1 MRDYAFRLNLKYKI
15 KNAKES
21 IKARKEEND
30 LYVKKEHTDEDHKM
44 ILYLYNRSVAYAPNE
59 SQELMYAY
67 SNRAYLL
74 MHVKKYNEAIDSLNK
89 ALPLA
94 DSTKM
99 KLKIYCQKVKC
110 LTALGSSTKDNVMKE
125 IDEMFQ
131 NSKLSIEDT
140 ILVSNIIEKTKSAVA
155 SMKQYEPS
163 NQKFLKQK
171 KQCDKI
177 IADREKV
184 DPFDFVEI
192 KQTENTG
199 RGLYAKTDF
208 KAGDLVLVEKPCF
221 IMPHFFNQ
229 YIFCSHCLA
238 VAWTGIPCET
248 CHDYIFCSLKC
259 KNTARKEYHLIEC
272 SITPYLILCDPD
284 ITVWN
289 HMSLKF
295 IMSLMNEYGTIGKLK
310 SKLRISKNHNVET
323 KNEKSDEKI
332 HLFNKLMNLTHN
344 LPVHRNVISINHTVK
359 TLICMAKYTSF
370 FSEQF
375 KDMHYDDFSKIEDVI
390 FIGSLLLRLTKISAV
405 NGHEISDIIEISS
418 AQLHNLLTGK
428 SIRTRGFCVGLIS
441 SVINHSCAPNI
452 KMCFSDNMK
461 YVYYAL
467 EPIARGTQLLDSYF
481 NPFYE
486 SASVGRKEKIENFV
500 CQCIAC
506 KEDWPAVLLP
516 HVQKDFIAYKMK
528 FEPIIYFT
536 EVGFIKKICAL
547 VDRIEEW
554 RKYKIDKNLIKTVVK
569 MMNKAADMLPQPSVA
584 RCMLIQILSMIY
596 ENLYGLT
603 VPFENFCSS

>member
-1 MRDYAFRLNLKYKI
+1 MRDFAFRLNLKYEI
-15 KNAKES
+15 KNAEES
-21 IKARKEEND
+21 IKARKEGND
-30 LYVKKEHTDEDHKM
+30 LYVKKKHTDEDHKM
-44 ILYLYNRSVAYAPNE
+44 ILYLYNRSIAYAPNE
-59 SQELMYAY
+59 SEELMYAY

-74 MHVKKYNEAIDSLNK
+74 MHVKKYNEAIDSINK

-99 KLKIYCQKVKC
+99 KLKLHCQKVKC
-110 LTALGSSTKDNVMKE
+110 LVALDSSMKDNVMKE

-140 ILVSNIIEKTKSAVA
+140 ILVSNIIKKTKSAVA

-171 KQCDKI
+171 KQ
-177 IADREKV
+177 
-184 DPFDFVEI
+184 
-192 KQTENTG
+192 
-199 RGLYAKTDF
+199 GLYAKTDF
-208 KAGDLVLVEKPCF
+208 KAGDLVLVEKPCL

-259 KNTARKEYHLIEC
+259 KNTAREEYHRIEC

-284 ITVWN
+284 ITIWN

-310 SKLRISKNHNVET
+310 SKLRFSKNHNDV
-323 KNEKSDEKI
+323 
-332 HLFNKLMNLTHN
+332 
-344 LPVHRNVISINHTVK
+344 
-359 TLICMAKYTSF
+359 
-370 FSEQF
+370 
-375 KDMHYDDFSKIEDVI
+375 HYDDFSKIEDVI

-428 SIRTRGFCVGLIS
+428 SIRTRGFCMGLIS

-452 KMCFSDNMK
+452 KLCFSDNMK

-486 SASVGRKEKIENFV
+486 SASMERKEKIENFV

-516 HVQKDFIAYKMK
+516 HVQKEFITYKMK
-528 FEPIIYFT
+528 FEPIIHFT
-536 EVGFIKKICAL
+536 EVGFIKKICSLA
-547 VDRIEEW
+547 DRIEEW
-554 RKYKIDKNLIKTVVK
+554 RKYKIDKNLIQTVVK
-569 MMNKAADMLPQPSVA
+569 TMNRAANMLPQPSLA
-584 RCMLIQILSMIY
+584 RCMLIQILSRIY
-596 ENLYGLT
+596 EHLYGLT